1 MKIPYFIWKMKYIGK
16 IINKKRVIIYPIF
29 HFPSGIWQPHVI
41 YLEESSNKKRFRL
54 HLIKENVGKIQNGLQ
69 IVVQR

>member
-1 MKIPYFIWKMKYIGK
+1 MENEIYWKN
-16 IINKKRVIIYPIF
+16 NKQKKGDYLSIF